1 MIVKTPAIVLHALK
15 YSESD
20 LIVKLYTKS
29 NGLKSYLLRGVLKS
43 KRGKI
48 KSSLFQ
54 PLSIIEVEAVHK
66 DKGTLERLREAKV
79 SYPYKSLQLD
89 FVKNAIV
96 FFLAEML
103 KNSIK
108 EEEKNEALYNY
119 LETSLKWLDDQEDVA
134 NFHIL
139 FLIKLT
145 QYLGFYP
152 DTTDNL
158 GTFFDLQEGNFVSQ
172 ANNNLCFEGDV
183 IDYLKVFLGTN
194 FDELSKT
201 KLTKKIRADLLSFLL
216 MYYELHLHEFKKPKS
231 LSVLNEIFK

>member
-1 MIVKTPAIVLHALK
+1 MIIKTPAIVLHSLK
-15 YSESD
+15 FSESD

-43 KRGKI
+43 KKGKI
-48 KSSLFQ
+48 KASLFQ
-54 PLSIIEVEAVHK
+54 PLSIIEVEAMHK
-66 DKGTLERLREAKV
+66 DKGTLERLKEAKI
-79 SYPYKSLQLD
+79 SYAYKSLQVD

-108 EEEKNEALYNY
+108 EEEKNEGLYHY
-119 LETSLKWLDDQEDVA
+119 LESSLKWLDMQDDVA

-152 DTTDNL
+152 DTSDTVGDY
-158 GTFFDLQEGNFVSQ
+158 FDLQEGNFVSQ
-172 ANNNLCFEGDV
+172 VNNNLCFEGDV
-183 IDYLKVFLGTN
+183 VGHLKVFLGTN
-194 FDELSKT
+194 FDALAET
-201 KLTKKIRADLLSFLL
+201 KLTKKIRADLLNFLL

>member
-1 MIVKTPAIVLHALK
+1 MIVKTPAIVLHSLK

-66 DKGTLERLREAKV
+66 DKGTLERLKEAKV

-89 FVKNAIV
+89 FVKNTIV

-108 EEEKNEALYNY
+108 EEERNEALFNY
-119 LETSLKWLDDQEDVA
+119 LEISLKWLDKQRDVA

-152 DTTDNL
+152 DTSNITGDY
-158 GTFFDLQEGNFVSQ
+158 FDLQEGNFVSQ
-172 ANNNLCFEGDV
+172 TNSNLCFEGEV
-183 IDYLKVFLGTN
+183 VANLKVFLGTN
-194 FDELSKT
+194 FEALSET
-201 KLTKKIRADLLSFLL
+201 KLTKKVRADLLNFLL